1 MDLPSLSSLGRAG
14 AGSAAQVPNKDAI
27 KAELQSQIASENAQR
42 LVTTATEKC
51 YAKCVTAP
59 STSLSS
65 REQTCLTRCLDQYLK
80 AFNIVSQTYVN
91 RLASERQAAG
101 IGATGIAPAPQ

>member
-1 MDLPSLSSLGRAG
+1 MDLPSLSSITRSGSGVG
-14 AGSAAQVPNKDAI
+14 AAPNKEAI
-27 KAELQSQIASENAQR
+27 KAELQQQIAQENAQR

-51 YAKCVTAP
+51 YAKCVPSP

-80 AFNIVSQTYVN
+80 AFNIVSQTYVQ
-91 RLASERQAAG
+91 RIAAERQASG
-101 IGATGIAPAPQ
+101 LGSTGIAPAPQ

>member
-1 MDLPSLSSLGRAG
+1 MDLPSLSSITRPGGAAG
-14 AGSAAQVPNKDAI
+14 APNKEAI
-27 KAELQSQIASENAQR
+27 KAELQQQIAQENAQR

-51 YAKCVTAP
+51 YAKCVPSP

-80 AFNIVSQTYVN
+80 AFNIVSQTYVQ
-91 RLASERQAAG
+91 RLAAERQSVGLGAA
-101 IGATGIAPAPQ
+101 PVAPQ